1 MRRGVWTGL
10 AIGSVAGGLAAAV
23 AVTAVGASSSPACA
37 GTAPATTGQAS
48 FYRLANGGGNCSY
61 AGPPADDLY
70 VALGPAEYRKAGA
83 CGGYLQISGPRG
95 KVRAKVVDQCPECK
109 PGHLD
114 MSATA
119 FARIADPKQGIVP
132 VSFTRVV
139 NPPVPPLS
147 FAVRPGSSQYWLAVL
162 VIDNGNPLTRVRA
175 TAPGRGWVDLRH
187 TEHNTWEATQGVG
200 PGPYSFEVTD
210 DQGHRVVARGLRLA
224 IGEIQATSVTM
235 YGGRAAAAKPV
246 KPSNSAKPSGT
257 ALAAPKKK
265 APSAKKK
272 QPGVSPAPAPVPTE
286 EPVVRSR
293 AQAAASPC

>member
-1 MRRGVWTGL
+1 MSRGVWAGL

-23 AVTAVGASSSPACA
+23 AVAAMGAVGSPACA
-37 GTAPATTGQAS
+37 GTGQAT
-48 FYRLANGGGNCSY
+48 FYRLTNGGGNCSY

-70 VALGPAEYRKAGA
+70 VALGPSEYRRAGA

-119 FARIADPKQGIVP
+119 FARIADPKQGIAP
-132 VSFTRVV
+132 VSYTRVV
-139 NPPVPPLS
+139 NPSVPALS

-175 TAPGRGWVDLRH
+175 TAPGRGWVDLTH

-224 IGEIQATSVTM
+224 IGEIQATSVPM
-235 YGGRAAAAKPV
+235 YGGQSATAKPV
-246 KPSNSAKPSGT
+246 KPSATVP
-257 ALAAPKKK
+257 AAPKKTPRKTPK
-265 APSAKKK
+265 AQQTGAD
-272 QPGVSPAPAPVPTE
+272 PAPAPAPKATSE
-286 EPVVRSR
+286 QPAVRSK